1 VTRLTPRNRR
11 EFAMSSPIVDRNSSQ
26 RLAGYAN
33 RGVVD
38 LDTEKW
44 VIESSSVEATLAEHY
59 GAEVAGYE
67 LSPPRDPAE
76 LRTRLRESAPQLA
89 ELTDHIRT
97 QFDDG
102 ACGIFI
108 SKLGLADLEVD
119 VRRKAVFALAVML
132 GDVTETEPV
141 NHRVVWDVRPQE
153 ADLRKFSK
161 FSESD
166 TEAAYHTDSTI
177 VPIPERYFLLYAVQ
191 QAECGGGLSTLR
203 DGRAVKEQLEE
214 TPDGRV
220 ALRVLTDTKLPVRIP
235 KAFRKKYGVTAKDGY
250 SYVPVFADKPMWRWR
265 KDKIEQGLVA
275 HPECATPEVRTA
287 LDTVAD
293 VLANYPGVLKPLP
306 TDGIVIID
314 NHVAFHGRTAFTD
327 LKRHLLRIRFQEPA
341 A

>member
-1 VTRLTPRNRR
+1 MASALMDGNIPEKLTGDSTRG
-11 EFAMSSPIVDRNSSQ
+11 IVE
-26 RLAGYAN
+26 
-33 RGVVD
+33 

-44 VIESSSVEATLAEHY
+44 AIEGSSVETTLAEYY
-59 GAEVAGYE
+59 GAEVAGSQ

-76 LRTRLRESAPQLA
+76 LRTRLRESAPRLA

-108 SKLGLADLEVD
+108 SKLGLAHLEVD
-119 VRRKAVFALAVML
+119 QRRKAVFALAVML

-141 NHRVVWDVRPQE
+141 DHRVVWDVRPQE
-153 ADLRKFSK
+153 AELRKFSM

-203 DGRAVKEQLEE
+203 DGRAVKEELEQ

-220 ALRVLTDTKLPVRIP
+220 ALRVLTDTALPVRIP

-250 SYVPVFADKPMWRWR
+250 SYVPVFAEKPMWRWR

-275 HPECATPEVRTA
+275 HPECATPDVRKA

-293 VLANYPGVLKPLP
+293 LLANRPGVRKPLP

>member
-1 VTRLTPRNRR
+1 M
-11 EFAMSSPIVDRNSSQ
+11 ASAIVDRNKSERLTGDSS
-26 RLAGYAN
+26 
-33 RGVVD
+33 RGIVE

-44 VIESSSVEATLAEHY
+44 EIEISSVEATLAEHY

-166 TEAAYHTDSTI
+166 TEAAYHTDSTLF
-177 VPIPERYFLLYAVQ
+177 RYRSDTS
-191 QAECGGGLSTLR
+191 CCTPSSRLS
-203 DGRAVKEQLEE
+203 A
-214 TPDGRV
+214 
-220 ALRVLTDTKLPVRIP
+220 
-235 KAFRKKYGVTAKDGY
+235 GVD
-250 SYVPVFADKPMWRWR
+250 
-265 KDKIEQGLVA
+265 
-275 HPECATPEVRTA
+275 
-287 LDTVAD
+287 
-293 VLANYPGVLKPLP
+293 
-306 TDGIVIID
+306 
-314 NHVAFHGRTAFTD
+314 
-327 LKRHLLRIRFQEPA
+327 
-341 A
+341 